1 MRVLIRCFNLSII
14 LIVSILIFAQM
25 MIFNVKRDELINC
38 ISTAMSSTQMI
49 MQEQIEDGI
58 YGTNV
63 RRKTITSNEQ
73 YLDEFLIH
81 FYKLV
86 TTDSDYIINVY
97 GIDYT
102 KGLLDIEIESH
113 FKMFN
118 GKEKV
123 IKSRKTSIIDV
134 IE

>member
-38 ISTAMSSTQMI
+38 ISTAMSSTQII

-81 FYKLV
+81 FYKLI

-134 IE
+134 VE